1 MEQKLVVLATVVLPS
16 LLLRVSVGLYKNIL
30 CVIVYILLIKKPTT
44 KMATNHRVCIHAI
57 EGLER
62 IT

>member
-16 LLLRVSVGLYKNIL
+16 LLLRVSVGVYKNIL

-44 KMATNHRVCIHAI
+44 KMATNHRVLYSCD
-57 EGLER
+57 
-62 IT
+62 

>member
-16 LLLRVSVGLYKNIL
+16 LLLRVSVGVYKNIL
-30 CVIVYILLIKKPTT
+30 CVIVYILLIKNLLPKWLQITEF
-44 KMATNHRVCIHAI
+44 CIHAI